1 MTFAVVC
8 NIVTMILCI
17 AVLIQSV
24 RLMRAFDT
32 VKGGALTDVVGA
44 LDTSTIEARRVLGKL
59 TELLRGDLA
68 VTARTISE
76 GKAMIDELTV
86 MTGIANAIAE
96 RIVDAASASN
106 RPATHTIGTHKAKR
120 PRSADADEPA
130 AIAPP
135 AAPAEHKNTA
145 LPTPALPKPAAALLP
160 TRGARARARLPG

>member
-17 AVLIQSV
+17 AVLVQSV

-32 VKGGALTDVVGA
+32 VKGGALTDLVGA
-44 LDTSTIEARRVLGKL
+44 LDASTNEARRVLGKL

-106 RPATHTIGTHKAKR
+106 RPATRTGTQKAKR
-120 PRSADADEPA
+120 PPPADSDEPTTTALSA
-130 AIAPP
+130 AP
-135 AAPAEHKNTA
+135 AAPA
-145 LPTPALPKPAAALLP
+145 LPAPSSTPTFTTSAAALQP
-160 TRGARARARLPG
+160 TRRVRARGGLPG